1 MEENCGGGK
10 GLNWAIEPRRERQ
23 REIYVPLAF
32 VMSTDLNKNI
42 LSMIFF
48 I

>member
-1 MEENCGGGK
+1 
-10 GLNWAIEPRRERQ
+10 LWRRPRLKLGYRARRERERQ

-32 VMSTDLNKNI
+32 VMPTDLNKSI
-42 LSMIFF
+42 ISMIFF